1 MPVMSSYPAVFLRAS
16 TCRYGAEHYMLQGQE
31 VICPID
37 GTPVAQVEI
46 VAWVKQGAEFGF
58 IATEVKTLT
67 DVLMYCWLIIKR

>member
-1 MPVMSSYPAVFLRAS
+1 
-16 TCRYGAEHYMLQGQE
+16 MLQGQE